1 MGDGARVSSAEGGGL
16 RNGGVGTNVLALECG
31 GHTPYIT
38 MHTYV
43 HDLHINKNGSLQ
55 HTDTTPCN
63 QQARPHIHTVTPHL
77 SVTHILSH
85 HICHQSHSVK
95 HILSRPICHKSNSV
109 KHTSCHTRFVTSH
122 TPCHATSV
130 SLIPCHQTTPVTHAR
145 THTCT
150 HRTVTVKRCLS
161 EQTLTVFIGEVVLA
175 MAYFLRRTLPA
186 LASFSFSATSYN
198 RHTRHTK

>member
-43 HDLHINKNGSLQ
+43 HDLHINKNGTLQ

-85 HICHQSHSVK
+85 HIRMSPVTQCQTHLVTPD
-95 HILSRPICHKSNSV
+95 LSQ
-109 KHTSCHTRFVTSH
+109 VTH
-122 TPCHATSV
+122 PVTPHLSA
-130 SLIPCHQTTPVTHAR
+130 LYPVTHAR
-145 THTCT
+145 THTHT

-175 MAYFLRRTLPA
+175 MAYFLRSTLPA

-198 RHTRHTK
+198 RHTRHTQ

>member
-55 HTDTTPCN
+55 HTT
-63 QQARPHIHTVTPHL
+63 RPHAISRPDHTST
-77 SVTHILSH
+77 LSH
-85 HICHQSHSVK
+85 HICQSHTS
-95 HILSRPICHKSNSV
+95 CHTTYVTSHTVSNTSCHTQFV
-109 KHTSCHTRFVTSH
+109 TSQTVFKHTSCHTRFVTSH

-145 THTCT
+145 THTHT

-175 MAYFLRRTLPA
+175 MAYFLRSTLPA

-198 RHTRHTK
+198 RHTRHTQ